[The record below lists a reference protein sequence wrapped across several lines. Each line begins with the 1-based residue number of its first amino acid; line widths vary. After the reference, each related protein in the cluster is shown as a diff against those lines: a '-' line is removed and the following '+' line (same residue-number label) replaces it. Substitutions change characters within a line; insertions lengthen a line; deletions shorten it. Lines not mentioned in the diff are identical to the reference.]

1 MSALTIER
9 KTDKVG
15 SEESAPAFYQGDMN
29 GGAKILSGAI
39 VCVTDATGYLTKG
52 ASGTGLTAIG
62 IADKTYDN
70 TSGATG
76 ATSAK
81 AQRGVFLLDNGTTG
95 AVTAST
101 ARGSVLYMEDDH
113 TVTTTSTTHSIAGRF
128 WGMDPAGSGQV
139 AVMIG
144 VEQSQVGVTGATGA
158 AGATGVTGATG
169 ASLEM
174 FKRDIETVDV
184 GELAAQALAI
194 DIKSYMYKDG
204 RNGAKRNL
212 GFMINQVGQDSPA
225 VAGDGAHVDVYG
237 FATMLLAVVQTQQK
251 QIERL
256 AAQLNGKA

>member
-9 KTDKVG
+9 KTPKVG
-15 SEESAPAFYQGDMN
+15 SEESAPAFYQGQMDA
-29 GGAKILSGAI
+29 GAKIFSGAI
-39 VCVTDATGYLTKG
+39 VCSNAAGDLVKG
-52 ASGTGLTAIG
+52 ASGTGLVALG
-62 IADKTYDN
+62 IADRTYDN
-70 TSGATG
+70 TGGATG
-76 ATSAK
+76 AISAK

-101 ARGSVLYMEDDH
+101 ARGAVLYMEDDH
-113 TVTTTSTTHSIAGRF
+113 TVTTTSTTHSIVGRF

-174 FKRDIETVDV
+174 FKRDIQPVDV
-184 GELAAQALAI
+184 DALFEQAMAI

-212 GFMINQVGQDSPA
+212 GFMINQVGQGSPA

-237 FATMLLAVVQTQQK
+237 FATMLLAAVQTQQK
-251 QIERL
+251 QIEQLR
-256 AAQLNGKA
+256 AQLSGKA